1 MSKPGSTLN
10 IPARITASELA
21 ERIGRDLNEVRAA
34 LTARGEPDAPEEV
47 LSADLATSVARSL
60 GKTAIVESR
69 DLALERLYEY
79 EARGEIDPDSGG
91 RAGAIVQGVVS
102 ELDELDELIESV
114 AEHWSVARM
123 PVVDRNII
131 RIGLYEL
138 LSDPDTPTAVVISE
152 AVRLANTYSTEKS
165 SSFVNGVL
173 ATLSKT
179 IRDS

>member
-1 MSKPGSTLN
+1 MSEPGSTLN
-10 IPARITASELA
+10 IPARITARELA
-21 ERIGRDLNEVRAA
+21 ERIGRDLNEVRAV

-47 LSADLATSVARSL
+47 LGADLAMSVARSL
-60 GKTAIVESR
+60 GMKATVESR

-79 EARGEIDPDSGG
+79 EARGAIDPDTGG

-102 ELDELDELIESV
+102 ELDELDDLIESV